1 MAKGNS
7 KINNGSKILKCG
19 GAKCSSPTDDD
30 RYGKD
35 MRVHAGCAGGWR
47 CTICTDKKGDA

>member
-19 GAKCSSPTDDD
+19 GAKCSSPADDD